1 MSKDQDSNIAQLLKF
16 LIDKEAREKE
26 EKLEREAREKQE
38 KLEKEAREKEEKRI
52 EKEETEKRFLQLISM
67 IQDNRSVK
75 VRPDLYKRIEQFVY
89 DPDQGLTFT
98 DWIGRFEEAV

>member
-52 EKEETEKRFLQLISM
+52 EKEETEKRFLQLISL
-67 IQDNRSVK
+67 Q
-75 VRPDLYKRIEQFVY
+75 
-89 DPDQGLTFT
+89 
-98 DWIGRFEEAV
+98 